1 MTTSSKHAPLLQ
13 ASASL
18 KKQLGVLSVTKR
30 KLMWTS
36 SANATGEPDL
46 IISCSALTSLLES
59 KAGAVDRKLRVVH
72 GTDDPPT
79 FFFPDGDDCER
90 FKAHLS
96 PIVVRNKEKAAAA
109 LATGSGDATSL
120 AGTSEA
126 QPIADELPAKDAGPG
141 SSYLRA
147 AGVQSKGLNKNELK
161 AAVLLRS
168 PELARLHANLVMSG
182 HITEAEF
189 WDSRENLILAEAAA
203 ESQRRGKNGLI
214 VDPRPVRDES
224 GNATM
229 RLTNEMIEDIF
240 EEFPVVRRAYD
251 ENVPKKI
258 NDQQFWTRYVKSKLA
273 SRNSASARGAA
284 SEHTVQDDPIF
295 DKYLEKEDDDYQPR
309 RQMGPV
315 SKRLI
320 DLDATAEDHPE
331 TGNNQDITMQ
341 AGKQRQALPLIRR
354 FNEHSQRLLDSALG
368 SSEPPSKRRKLTPVD
383 GNDEV
388 DDDYMDQIV
397 IDDLQAPPSTV
408 GILLEMKDRQKYFEG
423 SRAVDSKAAALDDVD
438 AVDLPAVLPALI
450 ESVRDWAADMANMR
464 LDKEASGDALLKMTQ
479 SVRARLDVKSR
490 KSDFPDD
497 ILEEMTSLQTATS
510 EFLRQFWSAVYP
522 PPPEQGLLSV
532 ASPAQLAERA
542 AKMAKY
548 LARTQGKVS
557 TLVQKGAQMGMD
569 GRRIDAAFA
578 PTLTAV
584 DKALL
589 THRARTG
596 S

>member
-1 MTTSSKHAPLLQ
+1 MGLFA
-13 ASASL
+13 
-18 KKQLGVLSVTKR
+18 
-30 KLMWTS
+30 
-36 SANATGEPDL
+36 
-46 IISCSALTSLLES
+46 S
-59 KAGAVDRKLRVVH
+59 KAGAVDRKLRIVH
-72 GTDDPPT
+72 GTEDPPT
-79 FFFPDGDDCER
+79 FAFPDGDDCER

-96 PIVVRNKEKAAAA
+96 PIVARNKEKAAAA
-109 LATGSGDATSL
+109 APPLGG
-120 AGTSEA
+120 GEEGVGISEA
-126 QPIADELPAKDAGPG
+126 QPAASPGKDAGPG
-141 SSYLRA
+141 SSHLRA
-147 AGVQSKGLNKNELK
+147 AGAQRKGLNKNELK

-168 PELARLHANLVMSG
+168 PELARLHANLVRSG

-189 WDSRENLILAEAAA
+189 WDSREHLILAEAAA

-258 NDQQFWTRYVKSKLA
+258 NDQQFWSRYVKSKLA

-284 SEHTVQDDPIF
+284 SEHTVQDDAIF
-295 DKYLEKEDDDYQPR
+295 DKYLEKEDDGKPHFQPR
-309 RQMGPV
+309 HQMGPV
-315 SKRLI
+315 SEKLI

-368 SSEPPSKRRKLTPVD
+368 SEPPSKRRRLTPVD
-383 GNDEV
+383 GNEDA
-388 DDDYMDQIV
+388 DNDYIDQII

-408 GILLEMKDRQKYFEG
+408 GIPLEMRDRQKYFEG
-423 SRAVDSKAAALDDVD
+423 SRAVDSGTASTLDDSDTVD
-438 AVDLPAVLPALI
+438 VPAVLPVLLG
-450 ESVRDWAADMANMR
+450 SVREWANDMTNMR
-464 LDKEASGDALLKMTQ
+464 LDKKASEDALSKMTH

-490 KSDFPDD
+490 RSDFPDD
-497 ILEEMTSLQTATS
+497 IVEEMTSLQTATT
-510 EFLRQFWSAVYP
+510 EFLRQFWSAIYP

-532 ASPAQLAERA
+532 ASPQQLSARAE
-542 AKMAKY
+542 KMVKY
-548 LARTQGKVS
+548 LAKTQGKVS
-557 TLVQKGAQMGMD
+557 ALVQKGAQLGMD
-569 GRRIDAAFA
+569 ARRIDATFA

-589 THRARTG
+589 TQRARTG
-596 S
+596 P